1 MEILPT
7 FSREDILLIGESSYL
22 PEVAMQLDFNQKS
35 LKKTQVLIKI
45 TTGWHFILS
54 LLSIFVLIFLIFRQG
69 LSDIPEWLSYI
80 AEILIGLIAIGSF
93 YSGIQLLKKRRQG
106 RTASLVVNYLGL
118 IISALILFQKLGVFL
133 GVDALAKTF
142 GSSIG
147 WLSGVLVGY
156 LIYSTGDRF
165 HYRIHIEEMF
175 RKIGKYV
182 ALLFFAIFL
191 IKAGLFSALIY
202 LAKQIILPSNL
213 VILIIAFVFGFAIWS
228 MWREPTALHLN
239 RTNAQTE
246 ALEGY
251 LFLSPNL
258 IGFLIFFAFPLVF
271 SFYISLTD
279 WDAFGNS
286 NFIGLANYFQ
296 LFKLNLKQL
305 ANSSQD
311 FFQVMDG
318 SVFSELLRFNVF
330 GKSFVL
336 GAADARFWIALR
348 NTLVFAIVT
357 VPLSAI
363 PALFLANILN
373 SKIPGMKIFRAI
385 YFLPSIAAVVGISL
399 IWQWLYNATVG
410 YINYFIT
417 IGLDFI
423 NTIFATSYPQAQ
435 IRWLSESRTALLAII
450 IVSAW
455 QTMGFNTVL
464 FLAGLQNVPKE
475 LYEAATVDGAGR
487 GAKFWKITLP
497 LLAPTTF
504 FVITTTTI
512 QAFQVFEQVFIMT
525 NPPGSP
531 GTSTLTIVLYLYQNG
546 FQRFQQG
553 YAAAIAWVLFI
564 VIFSVTLLQFRSQRK
579 TGAYDV

>member
-1 MEILPT
+1 
-7 FSREDILLIGESSYL
+7 
-22 PEVAMQLDFNQKS
+22 MQVVTDQKS
-35 LKKTQVLIKI
+35 IKQTKMMIKI
-45 TTGWHFILS
+45 TTIWHF
-54 LLSIFVLIFLIFRQG
+54 LLSFSGIFLLFIILYERGFSN
-69 LSDIPEWLSYI
+69 LPVWLSYI
-80 AEILIGLIAIGSF
+80 AAILIGLLSIGSF
-93 YSGIQLLKKRRQG
+93 YSGIQLIKNRRQG

-118 IISALILFQKLGVFL
+118 VVAILLLFQNLGVFL

-147 WLSGVLVGY
+147 WLLGVFIGY
-156 LIYSTGDRF
+156 LVYTFGDRF
-165 HYRIHIEEMF
+165 HYRIHIEELF
-175 RKIGKYV
+175 HKIGKYI
-182 ALLFFAIFL
+182 ALLFFIIFL
-191 IKAGLFSALIY
+191 IKAGLIPALIY
-202 LAKQIILPSNL
+202 LAKQIIIPSNF
-213 VILIIAFVFGFAIWS
+213 VIAFITILFGIAIWF
-228 MWREPTALHLN
+228 MWREPTALFLN

-286 NFIGLANYFQ
+286 NFIGLANYFK
-296 LFKLNLKQL
+296 LFQINLQQL
-305 ANSSQD
+305 ANSTQD
-311 FFQVMDG
+311 FFLVMDG
-318 SVFSELLRFNVF
+318 SIFSELLRFNLF
-330 GKSFVL
+330 GNSYVL

-348 NTLVFAIVT
+348 NTLVFGIVT

-423 NTIFATSYPQAQ
+423 NTIFATGFPQAQ

-475 LYEAATVDGAGR
+475 LYEAATVDGAGKW
-487 GAKFWKITLP
+487 AKFWKITLP

>member
-1 MEILPT
+1 
-7 FSREDILLIGESSYL
+7 
-22 PEVAMQLDFNQKS
+22 MQLSSDQKS
-35 LKKTQVLIKI
+35 IKRTQMMITI
-45 TTGWHFILS
+45 TTYWHFLVALSGILI
-54 LLSIFVLIFLIFRQG
+54 LALILIQHGF
-69 LSDIPEWLSYI
+69 SNIPVWLSYL
-80 AEILIGLIAIGSF
+80 AAILIGMFSLGSF
-93 YSGIQLLKKRRQG
+93 YSGIQLIKKSRKG
-106 RTASLVVNYLGL
+106 RTASLIVNYLGFIVL
-118 IISALILFQKLGVFL
+118 VISLFQNLGIFL

-142 GSSIG
+142 GASIV
-147 WLSGVLVGY
+147 WLSGVLIGY
-156 LIYSTGDRF
+156 LVYSAGDRF
-165 HYRIHIEEMF
+165 HYRIHIEELLH
-175 RKIGKYV
+175 KIGKYI
-182 ALLFFAIFL
+182 ALLFFIIFL
-191 IKAGLFSALIY
+191 IKAGLFQALIY
-202 LAKQIILPSNL
+202 LARQLVIPSNL
-213 VILIIAFVFGFAIWS
+213 IIELILICFGMAIWFI
-228 MWREPTALHLN
+228 WREQTALYLN

-246 ALEGY
+246 ALEGF

-286 NFIGLANYFQ
+286 NFIGLTNYLKIFQ
-296 LFKLNLKQL
+296 LNLKQL
-305 ANSSQD
+305 TNSSQE

-318 SVFSELLRFNVF
+318 SIFSELLRFNF
-330 GKSFVL
+330 LKKTYVL
-336 GAADARFWIALR
+336 GAADSRFWIALR
-348 NTLVFAIVT
+348 NTLIFGIVT

-385 YFLPSIAAVVGISL
+385 YFLPSIAAIVGISL

-417 IGLDFI
+417 IGLNSI
-423 NTIFATSYPQAQ
+423 NSIFATSYPQAQ

-475 LYEAATVDGAGR
+475 LYEAATVDGAGKW
-487 GAKFWKITLP
+487 AKFWKITLP

-564 VIFSVTLLQFRSQRK
+564 VIFSVTLLQLRSQRK

>member
-1 MEILPT
+1 
-7 FSREDILLIGESSYL
+7 
-22 PEVAMQLDFNQKS
+22 
-35 LKKTQVLIKI
+35 
-45 TTGWHFILS
+45 
-54 LLSIFVLIFLIFRQG
+54 
-69 LSDIPEWLSYI
+69 
-80 AEILIGLIAIGSF
+80 
-93 YSGIQLLKKRRQG
+93 
-106 RTASLVVNYLGL
+106 
-118 IISALILFQKLGVFL
+118 
-133 GVDALAKTF
+133 
-142 GSSIG
+142 
-147 WLSGVLVGY
+147 
-156 LIYSTGDRF
+156 
-165 HYRIHIEEMF
+165 
-175 RKIGKYV
+175 
-182 ALLFFAIFL
+182 
-191 IKAGLFSALIY
+191 
-202 LAKQIILPSNL
+202 
-213 VILIIAFVFGFAIWS
+213 
-228 MWREPTALHLN
+228 
-239 RTNAQTE
+239 
-246 ALEGY
+246 
-251 LFLSPNL
+251 
-258 IGFLIFFAFPLVF
+258 
-271 SFYISLTD
+271 
-279 WDAFGNS
+279 
-286 NFIGLANYFQ
+286 
-296 LFKLNLKQL
+296 
-305 ANSSQD
+305 
-311 FFQVMDG
+311 MDG
-318 SVFSELLRFNVF
+318 SIFSELLRFNML
-330 GKSFVL
+330 GKSYVL

-348 NTLVFAIVT
+348 NTLVFGIVT

-399 IWQWLYNATVG
+399 IWQWLYNASVG

-487 GAKFWKITLP
+487 WARFWKITLP

>member
-1 MEILPT
+1 MQLENDQNRVKQTQIIIKVATYWHFLLS
-7 FSREDILLIGESSYL
+7 FAGIFLLLIIIYQHG
-22 PEVAMQLDFNQKS
+22 FG
-35 LKKTQVLIKI
+35 KI
-45 TTGWHFILS
+45 P
-54 LLSIFVLIFLIFRQG
+54 V
-69 LSDIPEWLSYI
+69 WLSYI
-80 AEILIGLIAIGSF
+80 AAILLGLLSIGSS
-93 YSGIQLLKKRRQG
+93 YSGIQLIKSRRQG

-118 IISALILFQKLGVFL
+118 IISLLFLFQNLGIFL

-147 WLSGVLVGY
+147 WLSGVLIGY
-156 LIYSTGDRF
+156 LVYTAGDRF
-165 HYRIHIEEMF
+165 HYRIHVEELF
-175 RKIGKYV
+175 HKIGKYI
-182 ALLFFAIFL
+182 ALIFFAIFL
-191 IKAGLFSALIY
+191 IKAGLIPALIY
-202 LAKQIILPSNL
+202 IAKQMIIPANF
-213 VILIIAFVFGFAIWS
+213 VIVFISILFGLAIWA
-228 MWREPTALHLN
+228 MWREPTALYLN

-286 NFIGLANYFQ
+286 NFIGLTNYFK
-296 LFKLNLKQL
+296 LFQLNLKQL

-311 FFQVMDG
+311 FFNVMDG
-318 SVFSELLRFNVF
+318 SIFSELSRFNLF
-330 GKSFVL
+330 GKSYVL

-348 NTLVFAIVT
+348 NTIVFGLVT

-417 IGLDFI
+417 VGINFI
-423 NTIFATSYPQAQ
+423 NNIFSTGYPEAQ

-487 GAKFWKITLP
+487 WAKFWKITLP

-564 VIFSVTLLQFRSQRK
+564 VIFTVTLLQFRSQRK

>member
-1 MEILPT
+1 MQVQKTHKSINQT
-7 FSREDILLIGESSYL
+7 QLI
-22 PEVAMQLDFNQKS
+22 
-35 LKKTQVLIKI
+35 IKV
-45 TTGWHFILS
+45 TTAWHF
-54 LLSIFVLIFLIFRQG
+54 LLSISGIFLIAYIIFPHG
-69 LSDIPEWLSYI
+69 LKNIPVWLSYI
-80 AEILIGLIAIGSF
+80 SAILIGLLSIGSF
-93 YSGIQLLKKRRQG
+93 YSAFKLIKLQRQG
-106 RTASLVVNYLGL
+106 RTASLVVNYIGLVVTALLFFQNLG
-118 IISALILFQKLGVFL
+118 IFL

-147 WLSGVLVGY
+147 WLSGVLLGY
-156 LIYSTGDRF
+156 LVYTIGDRY
-165 HYRIHIEEMF
+165 HYRIQIEEMF
-175 RKIGKYV
+175 HKIGKYI
-182 ALLFFAIFL
+182 ALIFFAIFL
-191 IKAGLFSALIY
+191 IKSGLFPALIY
-202 LAKQIILPSNL
+202 LAKQMILPSNF
-213 VILIIAFVFGFAIWS
+213 VILFVVIVFGLAIWS
-228 MWREPTALHLN
+228 MWREPTALYLN

-271 SFYISLTD
+271 SFFISLTD

-286 NFIGLANYFQ
+286 NFIGLANYFE

-305 ANSSQD
+305 ANSTQD

-318 SVFSELLRFNVF
+318 SIFSELLRFNMF
-330 GKSFVL
+330 GKSYVL

-348 NTLVFAIVT
+348 NTLVFGIVT

-399 IWQWLYNATVG
+399 IWQWLYNATIG

-417 IGLDFI
+417 VGLDFI
-423 NTIFATSYPQAQ
+423 NSVFSTGYPQAQ

-487 GAKFWKITLP
+487 WAKFWKITLP

>member
-1 MEILPT
+1 
-7 FSREDILLIGESSYL
+7 
-22 PEVAMQLDFNQKS
+22 MQLQKAQKGINQ
-35 LKKTQVLIKI
+35 TQLIIKVA
-45 TTGWHFILS
+45 TGWHF
-54 LLSIFVLIFLIFRQG
+54 LLSFLGIFLIFFIIFQHG
-69 LSDIPEWLSYI
+69 LNNIPVWLSYI
-80 AEILIGLIAIGSF
+80 VSILIGLLSIGSL
-93 YSGIQLLKKRRQG
+93 YSAINLIKNRRQG
-106 RTASLVVNYLGL
+106 RTASLVVNFLGL
-118 IISALILFQKLGVFL
+118 VVAVLLLFQNLGIFL

-156 LIYSTGDRF
+156 LVYSAGDRF

-175 RKIGKYV
+175 HKVGKYI
-182 ALLFFAIFL
+182 ALLFFGAFL
-191 IKAGLFSALIY
+191 IKAGLFPALIY
-202 LAKQIILPSNL
+202 LAKQLILPSNY
-213 VILIIAFVFGFAIWS
+213 VILFVAIVYGFAIWA
-228 MWREPTALHLN
+228 MWRESTALHLN

-251 LFLSPNL
+251 LFLAPNL

-271 SFYISLTD
+271 SFFISLTD

-286 NFIGLANYFQ
+286 NFIGLANYFE

-305 ANSSQD
+305 ANSTQD

-318 SVFSELLRFNVF
+318 SIFSELLRLNMF
-330 GKSFVL
+330 GKTFVL

-348 NTLVFAIVT
+348 NTLVFGIVT

-417 IGLDFI
+417 VGLDFI
-423 NTIFATSYPQAQ
+423 NTVFSTGYPQAQ

-475 LYEAATVDGAGR
+475 LYEAATVDGAGKW
-487 GAKFWKITLP
+487 AKFWKVTLP

>member
-1 MEILPT
+1 MQLLNDQRSVKTTKIIIRITTCWHFLLLFFGFFLFVEILFRNGFANLPEWMT
-7 FSREDILLIGESSYL
+7 YIAALLI
-22 PEVAMQLDFNQKS
+22 V
-35 LKKTQVLIKI
+35 
-45 TTGWHFILS
+45 
-54 LLSIFVLIFLIFRQG
+54 LLS
-69 LSDIPEWLSYI
+69 
-80 AEILIGLIAIGSF
+80 AGSL
-93 YSGIQLLKKRRQG
+93 YSAIQLLKNRRQG
-106 RTASLVVNYLGL
+106 RTASLVVNYLGV
-118 IISALILFQKLGVFL
+118 IISALLLFQRLGVFL

-142 GSSIG
+142 GTSII
-147 WLSGVLVGY
+147 WLLGVLIGY
-156 LIYSTGDRF
+156 LVYTLGDRF
-165 HYRIHIEEMF
+165 HNKIHIEETF
-175 RKIGKYV
+175 HKIGKYLALISFIIFLIRAGLFQ
-182 ALLFFAIFL
+182 ALLFLGKQLL
-191 IKAGLFSALIY
+191 IPSNALIGLIVICFG
-202 LAKQIILPSNL
+202 LA
-213 VILIIAFVFGFAIWS
+213 VWT
-228 MWREPTALHLN
+228 MWREPTALYLN
-239 RTNAQTE
+239 RTNSQTE
-246 ALEGY
+246 ALEGF

-258 IGFLIFFAFPLVF
+258 FGFLIFFAFPLVF
-271 SFYISLTD
+271 SLYISLTD

-286 NFIGLANYFQ
+286 NFIGLANYFKIFQ
-296 LFKLNLKQL
+296 LNLKEL
-305 ANSSQD
+305 ANSTQD

-318 SVFSELLRFNVF
+318 SIFTELFRFNLF
-330 GKSFVL
+330 GNSYVL

-348 NTLVFAIVT
+348 NTLVFGIVT
-357 VPLSAI
+357 VPMSAV

-417 IGLDFI
+417 IGLDLI
-423 NTIFATSYPQAQ
+423 NTVFATSYPEAQ
-435 IRWLSESRTALLAII
+435 IRWLSESRTALLAIM

-475 LYEAATVDGAGR
+475 VYEAATVDGAGKW
-487 GAKFWKITLP
+487 AKFWKITLP

-564 VIFSVTLLQFRSQRK
+564 VIFAVTLLQFRSQRK

>member
-1 MEILPT
+1 
-7 FSREDILLIGESSYL
+7 
-22 PEVAMQLDFNQKS
+22 MQLENEQKNI
-35 LKKTQVLIKI
+35 KQTQMMIKI
-45 TTGWHFILS
+45 TIYWHF
-54 LLSIFVLIFLIFRQG
+54 LLSFSGIFLLFIILYNNG
-69 LSDIPEWLSYI
+69 LSNFPVWLSYI
-80 AEILIGLIAIGSF
+80 AAILIGLLSIGSF
-93 YSGIQLLKKRRQG
+93 YSGIQLVKNRRQG

-118 IISALILFQKLGVFL
+118 IISILVLFQSLGLFL

-147 WLSGVLVGY
+147 WLLGVFIGY
-156 LIYSTGDRF
+156 LVFTAGDRF
-165 HYRIHIEEMF
+165 HFRIHVEEMF
-175 RKIGKYV
+175 HKIGKYI
-182 ALLFFAIFL
+182 ALLSFIIFL
-191 IKAGLFSALIY
+191 IKAGLFPGLLY
-202 LAKQIILPSNL
+202 LAKQLIIPSNY
-213 VILIIAFVFGFAIWS
+213 VTAFITIIFGIAIWF
-228 MWREPTALHLN
+228 MWREPTTLYLN

-286 NFIGLANYFQ
+286 NFIGLANYFK
-296 LFKLNLKQL
+296 LFQLNLKQL
-305 ANSSQD
+305 ANSTQD

-318 SVFSELLRFNVF
+318 SIFSELLRFNML
-330 GKSFVL
+330 GKSYVL

-348 NTLVFAIVT
+348 NTLVFGIVT

-399 IWQWLYNATVG
+399 IWQWLYNASVG

-487 GAKFWKITLP
+487 WARFWKITLP

>member
-1 MEILPT
+1 
-7 FSREDILLIGESSYL
+7 
-22 PEVAMQLDFNQKS
+22 MQMTTEQKS
-35 LKKTQVLIKI
+35 IQRTQTMIKI
-45 TTGWHFILS
+45 ATGWHFILS
-54 LLSIFVLIFLIFRQG
+54 VLGLILLFFVLFQQQPG
-69 LSDIPEWLSYI
+69 KNPAWLTYI
-80 AEILIGLIAIGSF
+80 GAILVILISAGSL
-93 YSGIQLLKKRRQG
+93 YAGIQLLKNRRQG
-106 RTASLVVNYLGL
+106 RTASLVINYLGL
-118 IISALILFQKLGVFL
+118 IIAVIALFQNLGVFL

-142 GSSIG
+142 GSAIG
-147 WLSGVLVGY
+147 WLAGVLAGY
-156 LIYSTGDRF
+156 LIYTAGDKF
-165 HYRIHIEEMF
+165 HHRIHIEEWF
-175 RKIGKYV
+175 HKIGKYT
-182 ALLFFAIFL
+182 AAIFFAIFL
-191 IKAGLFSALIY
+191 VKAGLFPALLY
-202 LAKQIILPSNL
+202 LARQIILPANL
-213 VILIIAFVFGFAIWS
+213 VIGLALVLFGIAIWL
-228 MWREPTALHLN
+228 MWREPTALFLN

-258 IGFLIFFAFPLVF
+258 IGFLIFFAFPLAF
-271 SFYISLTD
+271 SLYISLTD

-286 NFIGLANYFQ
+286 NFIGLTNYFK
-296 LFKLNLKQL
+296 LFQLNLKQL

-318 SVFSELLRFNVF
+318 AIFSELLRFNLF
-330 GKSFVL
+330 GKSYVL

-348 NTLVFAIVT
+348 NTLVFGLVT

-417 IGLDFI
+417 IGLNFI
-423 NTIFATSYPQAQ
+423 NTIFGSAYPEAQ
-435 IRWLSESRTALLAII
+435 IRWLSESRTALLAIM
-450 IVSAW
+450 IVAAW

-487 GAKFWKITLP
+487 WAKFWKITLP

-564 VIFSVTLLQFRSQRK
+564 VIFAVTLLQFRSQRK

>member
-1 MEILPT
+1 
-7 FSREDILLIGESSYL
+7 
-22 PEVAMQLDFNQKS
+22 MQLSKGE
-35 LKKTQVLIKI
+35 KARKI
-45 TTGWHFILS
+45 TITMVKITICWHVLLAIFGFLFLFRVITPKAFAGIPLWLSFIAMAFIALLS
-54 LLSIFVLIFLIFRQG
+54 LGSIYSIF
-69 LSDIPEWLSYI
+69 
-80 AEILIGLIAIGSF
+80 
-93 YSGIQLLKKRRQG
+93 QLVRNKREG
-106 RTASLVVNYLGL
+106 RTMSLIVNYVGFVVSLL
-118 IISALILFQKLGVFL
+118 MLFQNLGVFL

-142 GSSIG
+142 GSSIV
-147 WLSGVLVGY
+147 WLSGVLLGY
-156 LIYSTGDRF
+156 LIHSLGDRF
-165 HYRIHIEEMF
+165 HYRIWLEE
-175 RKIGKYV
+175 RLHKIGKYL
-182 ALLFFAIFL
+182 ALVFFAIFL
-191 IKAGLFSALIY
+191 IKAGLFQAILY
-202 LAKQIILPSNL
+202 LASQIIIPSNL
-213 VILIIAFVFGFAIWS
+213 INGIILIFFGLAIWF
-228 MWREPTALHLN
+228 MWRQKTALLLN
-239 RTNAQTE
+239 RTNKQTE
-246 ALEGY
+246 ALEGF

-258 IGFLIFFAFPLVF
+258 IGFLIFFAFPLIF
-271 SFYISLTD
+271 SLYVSLTD
-279 WDAFGNS
+279 WDAFRNS
-286 NFIGLANYFQ
+286 NFIGLTNYYKIFT
-296 LFKLNLKQL
+296 LNLKQL

-311 FFQVMDG
+311 YFQVMDG
-318 SVFSELLRFNVF
+318 SVFSELLRFNF
-330 GKSFVL
+330 LRKSYVL

-348 NTLVFAIVT
+348 NTLVFGIVT

-417 IGLDFI
+417 IGLNSI
-423 NTIFATSYPQAQ
+423 NTIFATSYPEAQ

-464 FLAGLQNVPKE
+464 FLAGLQNIPKE
-475 LYEAATVDGAGR
+475 LYEAATVDGAGKN
-487 GAKFWKITLP
+487 AKFWKITLP

-564 VIFSVTLLQFRSQRK
+564 VIFVITLLQFRSQRK

>member
-1 MEILPT
+1 MHKDAESTNITRIET
-7 FSREDILLIGESSYL
+7 FINI
-22 PEVAMQLDFNQKS
+22 V
-35 LKKTQVLIKI
+35 
-45 TTGWHFILS
+45 TGWHFFLSFAGLILLFFIIFKQLFS
-54 LLSIFVLIFLIFRQG
+54 NLPSWLMFIGTISIIFLVG
-69 LSDIPEWLSYI
+69 T
-80 AEILIGLIAIGSF
+80 SF
-93 YSGIQLLKKRRQG
+93 FAGIQLRKRTRVG
-106 RTASLVVNYLGL
+106 RTISLVINYLGF
-118 IISALILFQKLGVFL
+118 IFSFIALLQVLGVFL

-142 GSSIG
+142 GSGIG
-147 WLSGVLVGY
+147 WLAGVLAGY
-156 LIYSTGDRF
+156 LIHAAGDQF
-165 HYRIHIEEMF
+165 HFRIQIEELF
-175 RKIGKYV
+175 RKIGKYI
-182 ALLFFAIFL
+182 ALVFFTIFL
-191 IKAGLFSALIY
+191 FRVGLIKALIY
-202 LAKQIILPSNL
+202 LGKQIIIPTNLMIAFL
-213 VILIIAFVFGFAIWS
+213 VILFGIAIWL
-228 MWREPTALHLN
+228 MWREETGIYLHRN
-239 RTNAQTE
+239 NAQTE

-258 IGFLIFFAFPLVF
+258 LGFLIFFAFPLVF

-286 NFIGLANYFQ
+286 NFIGLANYLTIFR
-296 LFKLNLKQL
+296 LNLKPL
-305 ANSSQD
+305 ASATQN
-311 FFQVMDG
+311 FIQVMDG
-318 SVFSELLRFNVF
+318 SIYSELLRFNLF
-330 GKSFVL
+330 GKYFVL
-336 GAADARFWIALR
+336 GAADARFWISLR
-348 NTLVFAIVT
+348 NTLVFCIVT

-363 PALFLANILN
+363 PALLLSNILN

-399 IWQWLYNATVG
+399 IWQWLYNATIG

-417 IGLDFI
+417 LGLQFI
-423 NTIFATSYPQAQ
+423 NSIFATSYPIAQ

-464 FLAGLQNVPKE
+464 FMAGLQNIPKE

-487 GAKFWKITLP
+487 WAKFWKITLP

-512 QAFQVFEQVFIMT
+512 QALQVFEQVFIMT

-553 YAAAIAWVLFI
+553 YGAAIAWVLFI
-564 VIFSVTLLQFRSQRK
+564 VIFAVTIIQFRSQRR

>member
-1 MEILPT
+1 
-7 FSREDILLIGESSYL
+7 
-22 PEVAMQLDFNQKS
+22 MQLTSDQKS
-35 LKKTQVLIKI
+35 IKRTQMMISI
-45 TTGWHFILS
+45 TTCWHFLLS
-54 LLSIFVLIFLIFRQG
+54 LSGIFLLFLILFQHG
-69 LSDIPEWLSYI
+69 FSNIPIWLSYI
-80 AEILIGLIAIGSF
+80 AAILIGILSIGSF
-93 YSGIQLLKKRRQG
+93 YSGIQLILKNRRG
-106 RTASLVVNYLGL
+106 RTASLIVNYLGF
-118 IISALILFQKLGVFL
+118 IVSAIWLFQNLGIFL

-147 WLSGVLVGY
+147 WLSGVLIGY
-156 LIYSTGDRF
+156 LVYSAGDRF
-165 HYRIHIEEMF
+165 HNRIHIEELF
-175 RKIGKYV
+175 HKIGKYV
-182 ALLFFAIFL
+182 ALLFFIIFL
-191 IKAGLFSALIY
+191 IKAGLFQALIY
-202 LAKQIILPSNL
+202 LAKQLLIPSNL
-213 VILIIAFVFGFAIWS
+213 IIGLVLIFFGLAIWL
-228 MWREPTALHLN
+228 MWREQTALYLN
-239 RTNAQTE
+239 RTNVQTE
-246 ALEGY
+246 ALEGF

-258 IGFLIFFAFPLVF
+258 IGFLIFFAFPLIF
-271 SFYISLTD
+271 SLYISLTD

-286 NFIGLANYFQ
+286 NFIGLANYFKIFQ
-296 LFKLNLKQL
+296 VNLKQL

-318 SVFSELLRFNVF
+318 SIFSELLRFNIF
-330 GKSFVL
+330 GKSYVL

-348 NTLVFAIVT
+348 NTLVFGIVT

-417 IGLDFI
+417 IGLNSI
-423 NTIFATSYPQAQ
+423 NTIFATSYPEAQ

-475 LYEAATVDGAGR
+475 LYEAATVDGAGKW
-487 GAKFWKITLP
+487 AKFWKITLP
-497 LLAPTTF
+497 LLAPTTL

-564 VIFSVTLLQFRSQRK
+564 VIFSITLLQFRSQRK

>member
-1 MEILPT
+1 
-7 FSREDILLIGESSYL
+7 
-22 PEVAMQLDFNQKS
+22 MQLSSEDKS
-35 LKKTQVLIKI
+35 LRITNLLIKI
-45 TTGWHFILS
+45 TICWHILLAIS
-54 LLSIFVLIFLIFRQG
+54 GFLFLFRVITPKGFNDIPLWLFYIAFVLIAL
-69 LSDIPEWLSYI
+69 LSL
-80 AEILIGLIAIGSF
+80 GSL
-93 YSGIQLLKKRRQG
+93 YSFIQLIRNKREG
-106 RTASLVVNYLGL
+106 RTASLIVNYVGFVVSVLM
-118 IISALILFQKLGVFL
+118 LFQNLGVFL

-147 WLSGVLVGY
+147 WLSGVLIGY
-156 LIYSTGDRF
+156 LIHSLGDRF
-165 HYRIHIEEMF
+165 HNRISDEE
-175 RKIGKYV
+175 RLHKIGKYT
-182 ALLFFAIFL
+182 ALLFFVIFL
-191 IKAGLFSALIY
+191 IKAGLFQAFIF
-202 LAKQIILPSNL
+202 LAKRIIIPSNL
-213 VILIIAFVFGFAIWS
+213 INVIILIMFGFAIWF
-228 MWREPTALHLN
+228 MWREKTALHLN
-239 RTNAQTE
+239 RTNKQTE
-246 ALEGY
+246 TLEGF

-258 IGFLIFFAFPLVF
+258 IGFLIFFAFPLIF
-271 SFYISLTD
+271 SIYVSLTD
-279 WDAFGNS
+279 WDAFGSS
-286 NFIGLANYFQ
+286 NYIGLANYFKI
-296 LFKLNLKQL
+296 FTLNLKQL
-305 ANSSQD
+305 ANSSQE

-318 SVFSELLRFNVF
+318 AIFSELLRFNF
-330 GKSFVL
+330 LGKSYVL

-348 NTLVFAIVT
+348 NTLIFGIVT

-417 IGLDFI
+417 IGINSI
-423 NTIFATSYPQAQ
+423 NTIFATSYPEAQ

-464 FLAGLQNVPKE
+464 FLAGLQNIPKE
-475 LYEAATVDGAGR
+475 LYEAATVDGAGK

-564 VIFSVTLLQFRSQRK
+564 VIFAITLLQFRSQQK

>member
-1 MEILPT
+1 
-7 FSREDILLIGESSYL
+7 
-22 PEVAMQLDFNQKS
+22 MQVQNAQKS
-35 LKKTQVLIKI
+35 INQTQLMIKI
-45 TTGWHFILS
+45 TTVWHF
-54 LLSIFVLIFLIFRQG
+54 LLSISGIFLIAYIIFQRG
-69 LSDIPEWLSYI
+69 LNNIPVWLSYI
-80 AEILIGLIAIGSF
+80 AAILIGLLSIGSF
-93 YSGIQLLKKRRQG
+93 YSAIHLLKAHRQG
-106 RTASLVVNYLGL
+106 RTASLVVNYIGL
-118 IISALILFQKLGVFL
+118 VIAVLLLFQNLGVFL

-156 LIYSTGDRF
+156 LVYSAGDRF
-165 HYRIHIEEMF
+165 HYRIHIEELF
-175 RKIGKYV
+175 HKIGKYL
-182 ALLFFAIFL
+182 ALIFFAIFL
-191 IKAGLFSALIY
+191 VKAGLFPALIY
-202 LAKQIILPSNL
+202 LAKQMILPPNF
-213 VILIIAFVFGFAIWS
+213 VILFVAIVFGLTIWS
-228 MWREPTALHLN
+228 MWREPTALYLN

-271 SFYISLTD
+271 SFFISLTD

-286 NFIGLANYFQ
+286 NFIGLANYFE
-296 LFKLNLKQL
+296 LFKLNVKQL
-305 ANSSQD
+305 ANSTQD

-318 SVFSELLRFNVF
+318 SVFSELLRFNMF
-330 GKSFVL
+330 GKSYVL

-348 NTLVFAIVT
+348 NTLVFGIVT

-417 IGLDFI
+417 VGLDFI
-423 NTIFATSYPQAQ
+423 NSIFSTGYPQAQ

-487 GAKFWKITLP
+487 WAKFWKITLP

>member
-1 MEILPT
+1 MQI
-7 FSREDILLIGESSYL
+7 SS
-22 PEVAMQLDFNQKS
+22 EQKPI
-35 LKKTQVLIKI
+35 KNTQIMIKI
-45 TTGWHFILS
+45 TTYWHFLLSLSGILLIYVILFKNGLDNIPEWMS
-54 LLSIFVLIFLIFRQG
+54 YVAILIVGLLSI
-69 LSDIPEWLSYI
+69 
-80 AEILIGLIAIGSF
+80 GSAF
-93 YSGIQLLKKRRQG
+93 SGIQLIKNKRQG
-106 RTASLVVNYLGL
+106 RTFSLVVNYIGL
-118 IISALILFQKLGVFL
+118 IISVIMLFQRLGVFL

-142 GSSIG
+142 GTSIV
-147 WLSGVLVGY
+147 WLLGVLIGY
-156 LIYSTGDRF
+156 LVYAFGDKF
-165 HYRIHIEEMF
+165 HNKIHIEILF
-175 RKIGKYV
+175 HKIGKYL
-182 ALLFFAIFL
+182 ALLFFVIFL
-191 IKAGLFSALIY
+191 VKAGLFQALLY
-202 LAKQIILPSNL
+202 LVKQMVAPIN
-213 VILIIAFVFGFAIWS
+213 ILIGVVIICFGLAIWS
-228 MWREPTALHLN
+228 MWRESTALYLN

-246 ALEGY
+246 ALEGF

-258 IGFLIFFAFPLVF
+258 IGFIIFFAFPLIF
-271 SFYISLTD
+271 SLYISLTD

-286 NFIGLANYFQ
+286 NFIGLTNYLKLFQ
-296 LFKLNLKQL
+296 VNLKQL
-305 ANSSQD
+305 ANSTQD

-318 SVFSELLRFNVF
+318 SIFSELLRFNFF
-330 GKSFVL
+330 GKSYVI

-348 NTLVFAIVT
+348 NTLVFGIVT

-417 IGLDFI
+417 VGLDFI

-475 LYEAATVDGAGR
+475 LYEAATVDGAGKW
-487 GAKFWKITLP
+487 AKFWKITLP

-504 FVITTTTI
+504 FVVTTTTI

-564 VIFSVTLLQFRSQRK
+564 VIFAVTLLQFRSQRK

>member
-1 MEILPT
+1 MQEDAESKDFKRVETFINIVTGWHLILSLSGLILLFFILSKQL
-7 FSREDILLIGESSYL
+7 FSNLPSWLIFIGTISTILLI
-22 PEVAMQLDFNQKS
+22 VASLFAGYQL
-35 LKKTQVLIKI
+35 
-45 TTGWHFILS
+45 W
-54 LLSIFVLIFLIFRQG
+54 
-69 LSDIPEWLSYI
+69 
-80 AEILIGLIAIGSF
+80 
-93 YSGIQLLKKRRQG
+93 KRKRVG
-106 RTASLVVNYLGL
+106 RTISLVVNYLGFIFS
-118 IISALILFQKLGVFL
+118 IIALLQVLGVFL

-142 GSSIG
+142 GSGIG
-147 WLSGVLVGY
+147 WLTGVLAGY
-156 LIYSTGDRF
+156 LIHAAGDRF
-165 HYRIHIEEMF
+165 HFRIHIEEMF

-182 ALLFFAIFL
+182 ALVFFIIFL
-191 IKAGLFSALIY
+191 FRVGLVQAFLVLGKRLI
-202 LAKQIILPSNL
+202 IPSNL
-213 VILIIAFVFGFAIWS
+213 VIAFMIVLFGIAIWL
-228 MWREPTALHLN
+228 MWREETGIYLHRN
-239 RTNAQTE
+239 NAQME

-258 IGFLIFFAFPLVF
+258 LGFLIFFAFPLVF

-286 NFIGLANYFQ
+286 NFIGMANY
-296 LFKLNLKQL
+296 LTIFKLNLKPL
-305 ANSSQD
+305 ASATQN
-311 FFQVMDG
+311 FVQVMDG
-318 SVFSELLRFNVF
+318 AIYSELLRFNLF
-330 GKSFVL
+330 GHYFVL
-336 GAADARFWIALR
+336 GAADARFWISLR
-348 NTLVFAIVT
+348 NTLVFGIVT

-363 PALFLANILN
+363 PALLLANILN

-399 IWQWLYNATVG
+399 IWQWLYNATIG

-417 IGLDFI
+417 LGLQFI
-423 NTIFATSYPQAQ
+423 NSIFATGYPIAQ

-464 FLAGLQNVPKE
+464 FMAGLQNIPKE
-475 LYEAATVDGAGR
+475 LYEAATVDGAGKW
-487 GAKFWKITLP
+487 AKFWKITLP

-512 QAFQVFEQVFIMT
+512 QALQVFEQVFIMT

-553 YAAAIAWVLFI
+553 YGAAIAWVLFI
-564 VIFSVTLLQFRSQRK
+564 VIFAVTLLQFRSQRR

>member
-1 MEILPT
+1 MHLQNDQKTIKQT
-7 FSREDILLIGESSYL
+7 
-22 PEVAMQLDFNQKS
+22 QLM
-35 LKKTQVLIKI
+35 IKI
-45 TTGWHFILS
+45 TAFWHF
-54 LLSIFVLIFLIFRQG
+54 LLSILGILILFIILFQHR
-69 LSDIPEWLSYI
+69 LSNIPVWLSYI
-80 AEILIGLIAIGSF
+80 AAILVGLLSIGSS
-93 YSGIQLLKKRRQG
+93 YSGIQLLKNRRQG
-106 RTASLVVNYLGL
+106 RTASLVVNYLGFIVSGIL
-118 IISALILFQKLGVFL
+118 LFQSLGVFL

-147 WLSGVLVGY
+147 WLFGVLVGY
-156 LIYSTGDRF
+156 LVYSAGDRF
-165 HYRIHIEEMF
+165 HYRIQIEELF
-175 RKIGKYV
+175 HRIGKYI
-182 ALLFFAIFL
+182 ALVFSIIFL
-191 IKAGLFSALIY
+191 VKAGLFPALLY
-202 LAKQIILPSNL
+202 LAKQLIIPSNL
-213 VILIIAFVFGFAIWS
+213 VIALITIFFGIAIWL
-228 MWREPTALHLN
+228 MWREPTAIYLN

-258 IGFLIFFAFPLVF
+258 IGFVIFFAFPLIF
-271 SFYISLTD
+271 SLYISLTD

-286 NFIGLANYFQ
+286 NFIGLTNYFK
-296 LFKLNLKQL
+296 LFQINLKQL
-305 ANSSQD
+305 ANSTQD
-311 FFQVMDG
+311 FFAVMDG
-318 SVFSELLRFNVF
+318 SIFSELLRFNAF
-330 GKSFVL
+330 GKSYVL

-348 NTLVFAIVT
+348 NTLVFGIVT

-399 IWQWLYNATVG
+399 IWQWLYNSTVG

-417 IGLDFI
+417 IGIDFI
-423 NTIFATSYPQAQ
+423 NTLFATGYPQAQ

-487 GAKFWKITLP
+487 WAKFWKITLP

-504 FVITTTTI
+504 FVVTTTTI

>member
-1 MEILPT
+1 
-7 FSREDILLIGESSYL
+7 
-22 PEVAMQLDFNQKS
+22 MQMTTDQKS
-35 LKKTQVLIKI
+35 IKRTQMMIKA
-45 TTGWHFILS
+45 TTCWHF
-54 LLSIFVLIFLIFRQG
+54 LLSVSGLIILFFIVFKQQPG
-69 LSDIPEWLSYI
+69 KTPAWLTYI
-80 AEILIGLIAIGSF
+80 GAILVILISIGSL
-93 YSGIQLLKKRRQG
+93 YAGIQLLKNRRQG
-106 RTASLVVNYLGL
+106 RTASLVINYSGL
-118 IISALILFQKLGVFL
+118 IIAVIALFQNLGIFL

-147 WLSGVLVGY
+147 WLAGVMAGY
-156 LIYSTGDRF
+156 LIYTAGDRF
-165 HYRIHIEEMF
+165 HYRIHIEELF
-175 RKIGKYV
+175 HKIGKYT
-182 ALLFFAIFL
+182 ALIFFAIFL
-191 IKAGLFSALIY
+191 VKAGLFPALMY
-202 LAKQIILPSNL
+202 LARQIILPSNL
-213 VILIIAFVFGFAIWS
+213 IVGLTLIFFGIAIWF
-228 MWREPTALHLN
+228 MWREPTALLLN

-258 IGFLIFFAFPLVF
+258 IGFLIFFAFPLAF
-271 SFYISLTD
+271 SLYISLTD

-286 NFIGLANYFQ
+286 NFIGLTNYFKLFQ
-296 LFKLNLKQL
+296 LSLKQL
-305 ANSSQD
+305 ANSTQD

-318 SVFSELLRFNVF
+318 SIFSELLRFNLL
-330 GKSFVL
+330 GKSYVL

-348 NTLVFAIVT
+348 NTLVFGLVT

-417 IGLDFI
+417 IGLNFI
-423 NTIFATSYPQAQ
+423 NTIFGTGYPEAQ
-435 IRWLSESRTALLAII
+435 IRWLSESRTALLAIM
-450 IVSAW
+450 IVAAW

-487 GAKFWKITLP
+487 WAKFWKITLP

-512 QAFQVFEQVFIMT
+512 QAFQVFEQVYIMT